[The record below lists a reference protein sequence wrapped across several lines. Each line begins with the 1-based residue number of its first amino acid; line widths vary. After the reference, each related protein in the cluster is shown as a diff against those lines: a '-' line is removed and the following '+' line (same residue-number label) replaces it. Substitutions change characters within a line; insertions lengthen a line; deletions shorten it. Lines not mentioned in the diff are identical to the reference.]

1 MKVYTRTGDK
11 GETSLWGGQR
21 VSKADLQ
28 VEAYGTVDEA
38 SSFLG
43 LARGFVRSRRARELL
58 PELQKKLQILASEL
72 ASTPEG
78 LLKLKERLQEEDI
91 RRLEQAIDEI
101 QELLPPQ
108 TGFVLPG
115 GTPGAGALDVA
126 RTVVRRAERLAVRLR
141 QERRLREEIVRYLNR
156 LSDLLYVLARAEA
169 HEELVQMVKEKVLER
184 LGGAPKKLTLEVAR
198 RLILAAE
205 RRAQD
210 LGLPVVAAVVDA
222 AGHLLALE
230 RQEGALIASID
241 IAWKK
246 AYTAATLKMPTHALA
261 ELAQPGQPLFGIE
274 ATNDG
279 RLVIFGGGFP
289 LVSGDQVM
297 GAVGVS
303 GGTVEQD
310 IEVAQAAVK
319 VWEEENVSG
328 N

>member
-1 MKVYTRTGDK
+1 
-11 GETSLWGGQR
+11 
-21 VSKADLQ
+21 
-28 VEAYGTVDEA
+28 
-38 SSFLG
+38 
-43 LARGFVRSRRARELL
+43 
-58 PELQKKLQILASEL
+58 
-72 ASTPEG
+72 
-78 LLKLKERLQEEDI
+78 
-91 RRLEQAIDEI
+91 
-101 QELLPPQ
+101 
-108 TGFVLPG
+108 
-115 GTPGAGALDVA
+115 VA
-126 RTVVRRAERLAVRLR
+126 R
-141 QERRLREEIVRYLNR
+141 Q
-156 LSDLLYVLARAEA
+156 
-169 HEELVQMVKEKVLER
+169 
-184 LGGAPKKLTLEVAR
+184 
-198 RLILAAE
+198 LILAAE

-230 RQEGALIASID
+230 RQEGALIASVD

-261 ELAQPGQPLFGIE
+261 ELAQPGRPLFGIE
-274 ATNDG
+274 ATNEG

-289 LVSGDQVM
+289 LLNGDQVM